1 MSLDLELASPCGNPT
16 SSWNLLAPPHR
27 APSPID
33 GPRPTGLH
41 PIWQVA
47 VAAEERASECRLGDI
62 WQDHVGGRLRAW
74 WESVGPD
81 RVLLVSRMDAK
92 NRGCLDAGDTNLVA
106 RVLSGDQ
113 QKCVASDLGL
123 APSTVS
129 GRFIRALD
137 RLDLAR
143 ATVPLPLILAAQVW
157 VGVGEIA
164 RARSAVFTSQG
175 HVCVVVSVPRP
186 VTSHIANLTTSER
199 MIAQWVIE
207 GHARPDIARHRETSI
222 NTVSR
227 QFHAIHSALHL
238 TGRYALIR
246 RALELQCFR

>member
-1 MSLDLELASPCGNPT
+1 MSLDLELVPFRSDPT
-16 SSWNLLAPPHR
+16 SSWNLLSPPHR
-27 APSPID
+27 ALGPIED
-33 GPRPTGLH
+33 RTPAGLH

-47 VAAEERASECRLGDI
+47 VAAEERAAECRLEDI

-81 RVLLVSRMDAK
+81 RVLLVSRM
-92 NRGCLDAGDTNLVA
+92 NTMNQVGLDAGDTNLVA
-106 RVLSGDQ
+106 RILSGDQ

-137 RLDLAR
+137 KLDLAR
-143 ATVPLPLILAAQVW
+143 TKVPLALILAAQVW
-157 VGVGEIA
+157 VGVGGIP

-175 HVCVVVSVPRP
+175 NVCIVVSVPRP
-186 VTSHIANLTTSER
+186 VTSHMTNLTAAER
-199 MIAQWVIE
+199 VIAQWVIE
-207 GHARPDIARHRETSI
+207 GHARFDIARQRETSI

-227 QFHAIHSALHL
+227 QFHAINSTLHL